1 MSFKGVTLF
10 SKNFSLWGFKENENI
25 NYILIKHTEVSNPV
39 ESILDKSLH
48 APFIRPV
55 LTSVAVP
62 TSCPFTFIAVLPKL
76 GNDGV
81 DVDNEVDVV
90 VDIVVDLNVEDGDD
104 EYVVS
109 QLEFNVCKLLP
120 LN

>member
-1 MSFKGVTLF
+1 
-10 SKNFSLWGFKENENI
+10 
-25 NYILIKHTEVSNPV
+25 
-39 ESILDKSLH
+39 
-48 APFIRPV
+48 
-55 LTSVAVP
+55 
-62 TSCPFTFIAVLPKL
+62 LPKL